1 MAPTG
6 TFIFIGRQVIYITR
20 RKHSS
25 RKENYLIKTIFQL
38 TFFFFLTENVELYIP
53 SCCCKQ
59 FFPAILSAYG
69 NKRCKVFWGDLT
81 AIIENF
87 KLKCK
92 PWATCY
98 LLADKPWG
106 VQSLHNSKANLR
118 RRGADQERR
127 VWVGESGGRELQP
140 GEARQEIQY
149 ICSACPCTSCLC
161 GDHSF
166 FVIFF
171 FPLAILGKLSLTL
184 ILVLV
189 HPAERSFKCR
199 GNSLLGD
206 KQ

>member
-6 TFIFIGRQVIYITR
+6 TFIFIGSQVIYITR
-20 RKHSS
+20 RNTRLG
-25 RKENYLIKTIFQL
+25 RKTTWLKPYSNLL
-38 TFFFFLTENVELYIP
+38 FFFLTENVELYIL
-53 SCCCKQ
+53 SYCCKQ

-69 NKRCKVFWGDLT
+69 NKRCKVFWRDLT

-127 VWVGESGGRELQP
+127 VWVGEGGGRELQP
-140 GEARQEIQY
+140 GEARREIQY
-149 ICSACPCTSCLC
+149 ICSHVCAQVVSAETVPSLW
-161 GDHSF
+161 SF
-166 FVIFF
+166 FF
-171 FPLAILGKLSLTL
+171 L
-184 ILVLV
+184 
-189 HPAERSFKCR
+189 
-199 GNSLLGD
+199 
-206 KQ
+206 